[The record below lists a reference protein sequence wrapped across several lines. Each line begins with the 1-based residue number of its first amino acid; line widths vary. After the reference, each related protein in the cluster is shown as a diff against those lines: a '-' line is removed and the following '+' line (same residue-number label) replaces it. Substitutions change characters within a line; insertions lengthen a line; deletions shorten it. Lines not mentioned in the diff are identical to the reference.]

1 MSNSFP
7 DTFFFKNGYPKAVLR
22 EAMKSIMPKKIIKNL
37 NKVGFYISFLI
48 FLKKEVI
55 EIKKIINNSEI
66 LKKII
71 KKDKIQSLLK
81 KNEIQHSESKFL
93 FSLLNI
99 AIIEN
104 LNK

>member
-1 MSNSFP
+1 MK
-7 DTFFFKNGYPKAVLR
+7 TFFELAIKDVLSQVSL
-22 EAMKSIMPKKIIKNL
+22 EKTFFIIPNRRS
-37 NKVGFYISFLI
+37 KV
-48 FLKKEVI
+48 FLKKEII